1 MIQEKMR
8 FRAQHAAILLIP
20 ALLFL
25 GHVRQDDWP
34 VLKGPYL
41 GQKHPG
47 MIPEIF
53 APHIIA
59 EAPHSAAIFSPDGQ
73 SVFWVPWSTLKMKT
87 MKQTNGLW
95 TEPTVVPFAL
105 EFDAENPWFTADGD
119 RMYFTTTRPL
129 EPEGPNARPKFWREN
144 IWYVNRKGDGW
155 SDPVPL
161 GPEVNSRDL
170 HWQFS
175 IDDRNGD
182 LYFSASSRE
191 DGGGSDIY
199 KSSLS
204 AGRYTEPAILGEAI
218 NTRGDEDTP
227 FIAPD
232 GGYLIFARK
241 PGADSF
247 ADLFISFRRNDGSW
261 QEAVC
266 LSPPINSEAHE
277 VCPVVTRDG
286 KYLFFISMRTEK
298 PQVYWM
304 DAKGL
309 WKEERKYLVGFCEN
323 HRGSYF

>member
-1 MIQEKMR
+1 MR
-8 FRAQHAAILLIP
+8 FRIRHSAVLLIV
-20 ALLFL
+20 ALAFL
-25 GHVRQDDWP
+25 GHARQDDWP

-41 GQKHPG
+41 GQTPPG
-47 MIPEIF
+47 ILPEVF
-53 APHIIA
+53 APHVIT
-59 EAPHSAAIFSPDGQ
+59 EAPHSVAVFSPNGR

-87 MKQTNGLW
+87 MKQVGGLW
-95 TEPTVVPFAL
+95 DKPALVPFAL
-105 EFDAENPWFTADGD
+105 EHDAENPWLSADGA
-119 RMYFTTTRPL
+119 RLYFTSTRPL
-129 EPEGPNARPKFWREN
+129 PSGRPVGKAKFWREN
-144 IWYVNRKGDGW
+144 IWSVNREGDGW

-199 KSSLS
+199 RSPFSD
-204 AGRYTEPAILGEAI
+204 GRHTKPVILGEAI
-218 NTRGDEDTP
+218 NTQGDEDTP

-232 GGYLIFARK
+232 GSYLIFARK
-241 PGADSF
+241 PGADTF
-247 ADLFISFRRNDGSW
+247 ADLFISFRSDDGSW
-261 QEAVC
+261 REAVC

-286 KYLFFISMRTEK
+286 KYLFFISMRAGK

-309 WKEERKYLVGFCEN
+309 
-323 HRGSYF
+323 